1 VETHDRAADERV
13 CETAGV
19 TAPVATR
26 VALVDDHELVGVAL
40 EAALDRSPSLDY
52 IGRFA
57 DVADYVEAGPGAGI
71 VVLDLRLAD
80 GSSPVRNAE
89 ELIGTGAAVVVYTA
103 GESPYL
109 IRLAARAPIS
119 GLVRKSSSVAALVDA
134 LERCA
139 AGELVFATDWAAAIA
154 SDAGLVDA
162 GLSPREQEVLGLMAS
177 GMPAKNVAARLGI
190 AVPTIEVHLRRLRN
204 KYARVGRSAESRSA
218 LVFRALEDG
227 HLPLPGDPE

>member
-1 VETHDRAADERV
+1 MTPRRRAV
-13 CETAGV
+13 CQTAGV
-19 TAPVATR
+19 TAEVATR

-40 EAALDRSPSLDY
+40 EAALESSSTLTY
-52 IGRFA
+52 VGRFA
-57 DVADYVEAGPGAGI
+57 TVADYCTAEPEAGVA
-71 VVLDLRLAD
+71 VLDLRLSD
-80 GSSPVRNAE
+80 GSSPVQNAE
-89 ELIGTGAAVVVYTA
+89 ILIARGAKVVVYTA

-119 GLVRKSSSVAALVDA
+119 GLVRKSSSVAHLVDA

-139 AGELVFATDWAAAIA
+139 AGELAFATDWAAAIA
-154 SDAGLVDA
+154 SDTGIEDA

-177 GMPAKNVAARLGI
+177 GMPAKSVASKLGI
-190 AVPTIEVHLRRLRN
+190 AIPTIEVHLRRLRD
-204 KYARVGRSAESRSA
+204 KYARVGRSAESRSE

>member
-1 VETHDRAADERV
+1 METHDAHPASAV

-19 TAPVATR
+19 TAQVATR

-40 EAALDRSPSLDY
+40 DAALASSRSLDY

-57 DVADYVEAGPGAGI
+57 TVAEFVEARPRAGI

-80 GSSPVRNAE
+80 GSSPVQNAE
-89 ELIGTGAAVVVYTA
+89 ILIARGAAVVVYTA

-119 GLVRKSSSVAALVDA
+119 GLVRKSSSVAELVDA

-139 AGELVFATDWAAAIA
+139 AGELAFATDWAAAVA
-154 SDAGLVDA
+154 SDAGIADA
-162 GLSPREQEVLGLMAS
+162 GLSPREQDVLGLMAS
-177 GMPAKNVAARLGI
+177 GMPAKNVAAKLGI
-190 AVPTIEVHLRRLRN
+190 AIPTIEVHLRRLRD
-204 KYARVGRSAESRSA
+204 KYARVGRSAESRSE

>member
-1 VETHDRAADERV
+1 MST
-13 CETAGV
+13 T
-19 TAPVATR
+19 TK
-26 VALVDDHELVGVAL
+26 LVGVAL
-40 EAALDRSPSLDY
+40 EAALERSRTLDF

-57 DVADYVEAGPGAGI
+57 TVADYVEAHPEAGI

-80 GSSPVRNAE
+80 GSSPVQNAHT
-89 ELIGTGAAVVVYTA
+89 LIDSGAAVIVYTA

-109 IRLAARAPIS
+109 IRVAARAPIS
-119 GLVRKSSSVAALVDA
+119 GLVRKSSSIAYLVDA

-139 AGELVFATDWAAAIA
+139 AGELSFATDWAAALA
-154 SDAGLVDA
+154 SDVGIEDA

-177 GMPAKNVAARLGI
+177 GMPAKNVAAKLGI
-190 AVPTIEVHLRRLRN
+190 AIPTIEVHLRRLRD
-204 KYARVGRSAESRSA
+204 KYARVGRSAESRSE

>member
-1 VETHDRAADERV
+1 M